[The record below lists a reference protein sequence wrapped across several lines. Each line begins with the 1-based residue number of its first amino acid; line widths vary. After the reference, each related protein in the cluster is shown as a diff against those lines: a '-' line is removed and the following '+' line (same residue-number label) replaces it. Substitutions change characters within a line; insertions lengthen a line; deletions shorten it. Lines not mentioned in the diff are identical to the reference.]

1 MNDEPTTEKIVSS
14 AIFFQGEYY
23 LGKRHHNCIKT
34 IVEETGVKRV
44 PASAPQGF
52 WTDRNR
58 FVGREEGARLALA
71 NGQIKKL
78 KFSRTQLFSE
88 DLW

>member
-1 MNDEPTTEKIVSS
+1 MEQIIQS

-34 IVEETGVKRV
+34 IIEQTGVKRV
-44 PASAPQGF
+44 PGSAPQGF
-52 WTDRNR
+52 WTDKGR
-58 FVGREEGARLALA
+58 FLTREEGAKLALA
-71 NGQIKKL
+71 NGQIKAL
-78 KFSRTQLFSE
+78 KYHRTLLFSE